1 MVHNLVRFNL
11 NGVRFL
17 GSYMLNGSFSR
28 LREKNSKEGLK
39 KEEKISHALQFMYD
53 KLIVSFRHLR
63 LDF

>member
-1 MVHNLVRFNL
+1 
-11 NGVRFL
+11 
-17 GSYMLNGSFSR
+17 MLNGSFSR